1 MMGRKGQGAIEY
13 LLILAA
19 VLIVVAG
26 AVYYVTRTGGFPTM
40 SFTASI
46 DSENN
51 VTLTVGGPSGT
62 IKDGDWQYR
71 GKTSTGTIVGSWT
84 AGSGELSEGVTVTL
98 TALKQL
104 RGSWNS
110 GSGRQGTDQARTLR
124 ARLRRTHSAG
134 LTSFFLFSFSPY
146 RVFAL

>member
-98 TALKQL
+98 TALKQHVEAGTL
-104 RGSWNS
+104 GVGDKVQIKHVPS
-110 GSGRQGTDQARTLR
+110 GHVYDVPIAQG
-124 ARLRRTHSAG
+124 
-134 LTSFFLFSFSPY
+134 
-146 RVFAL
+146 